1 MYKWGK
7 IIASLVVFVALISIP
22 FFYNIRKSSQ
32 GPVINLNTPAIRKL
46 AVKQCVEPA
55 EWMRANHMILLNQW
69 RDEAV
74 RNGKRVYI
82 NSQGKSFENNLQTCL
97 NCHYDPASKTS
108 EQFCV
113 SCHDHTAVN
122 PNCWMCH
129 ILPKGSAQ

>member
-1 MYKWGK
+1 
-7 IIASLVVFVALISIP
+7 
-22 FFYNIRKSSQ
+22 
-32 GPVINLNTPAIRKL
+32 
-46 AVKQCVEPA
+46 
-55 EWMRANHMILLNQW
+55 MILLNQW